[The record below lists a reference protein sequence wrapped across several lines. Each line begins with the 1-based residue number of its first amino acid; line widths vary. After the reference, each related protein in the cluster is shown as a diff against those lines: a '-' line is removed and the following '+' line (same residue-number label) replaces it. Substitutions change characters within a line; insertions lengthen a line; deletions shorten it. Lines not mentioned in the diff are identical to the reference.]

1 MARVV
6 PKIRRD
12 RPQVSRS
19 TARREIAAVR
29 QLYRLNQN
37 QERATDVAELERK
50 RRLRGSALMVIAGL
64 VIGAFA
70 LHFAPSCTDA
80 ASPPLTILIGGVIKV
95 AGCLG

>member
-1 MARVV
+1 MTRVV

-12 RPQVSRS
+12 RPRVSRS

-29 QLYRLNQN
+29 QLYRLNQ
-37 QERATDVAELERK
+37 ELATDVAELERK
-50 RRLRGSALMVIAGL
+50 RRLRASALMVIAGL
-64 VIGAFA
+64 VIGAFT

-80 ASPPLTILIGGVIKV
+80 ASLTILIGGVIKV